1 MFSWEWRNGWKLR
14 DIGLSSDYF
23 SQRCWLLK
31 SHCGLLSWKLRPSDQ
46 HVVTQAHLPFG
57 ICPWLLRNS
66 NRTFPHDLNEV
77 FSWDLQGQRSR
88 FGRLPWIHT
97 HLKTERINMIVSW
110 LFWLFSLALHGL
122 IFRKMEEFSNTGWA
136 DGSDVGESPYI
147 KGRIM
152 FNAGGNRSSSFQ
164 EILVR

>member
-1 MFSWEWRNGWKLR
+1 MEEWMKTQGHW
-14 DIGLSSDYF
+14 F
-23 SQRCWLLK
+23 VFWLL
-31 SHCGLLSWKLRPSDQ
+31 LSKMLVAKESLWPPVLETWPSDQ
-46 HVVTQAHLPFG
+46 NVVTQAHLPFG

-88 FGRLPWIHT
+88 FGWLPWIHT
-97 HLKTERINMIVSW
+97 HLKRERINMIVSW
-110 LFWLFSLALHGL
+110 LFWLFSLALYGL

-147 KGRIM
+147 KGQIM
-152 FNAGGNRSSSFQ
+152 FNAGGNRSSSFR